1 MVLAYLARHWMA
13 RRHYPLKSWSAC
25 VARSLRVLLFYRT
38 HARLV
43 STEIYRDYVV
53 RAHDDVFNH
62 LSHRNY
68 LTKDLSLRERVQRVL
83 VHYRFEQDTFD
94 AAYKH
99 AVYCGDGLPLWRHE
113 ADGRVFEIRLQMACR
128 LNAEGDLTLIALA
141 DGKCLHRLSFSWV
154 DGAFAGVDLPILPF
168 AARNQGYRED
178 GSEAL
183 AAFEQAFPHNSPS
196 FFCFAA
202 LNGVAQA
209 LGMNRIV
216 GVKSTCQSA
225 YAPSAEKHFSNAYDG
240 FWQTLGGVDTPGRVY
255 EIALPLQLR
264 PLSETPAKHRK
275 RSATRREHWARIA
288 ESARCALLPHLVPAR
303 ANAGAGTV
311 REALAPLSRLMPEA

>member
-1 MVLAYLARHWMA
+1 MVLAYLARHWIA
-13 RRHYPLKSWSAC
+13 RRHYPFKSWSAC

-43 STEIYRDYVV
+43 ETEIYRDYVA
-53 RAHDDVFNH
+53 RAHDDVFHH
-62 LSHRNY
+62 LSHRNH
-68 LTKDLSLRERVQRVL
+68 LAKGLSLRERVQRVV
-83 VHYRFEQDTFD
+83 VHYGFEQDSFD
-94 AAYKH
+94 AAYKQ
-99 AVYCGDGLPLWRHE
+99 AVYRGDGLPLWRHE
-113 ADGRVFEIRLQMACR
+113 ANGRVFEIRLTMACR
-128 LNAEGDLTLIALA
+128 LNAEGDLTLIALV

-154 DGAFAGVDLPILPF
+154 DGKFAGVDLPILPF

-178 GSEAL
+178 GSDAL
-183 AAFEQAFPHNSPS
+183 DAFEQAFPHNSPS

-202 LNGVAQA
+202 LNGIAQA

-225 YAPSAEKHFSNAYDG
+225 YEPAAQKHFANAYDG
-240 FWQTLGGVDTPGRVY
+240 FWQTLGGVSMPGRTY

-275 RSATRREHWARIA
+275 RAATRREHWAAIA
-288 ESARCALLPHLVPAR
+288 ESARCALLPHLVR
-303 ANAGAGTV
+303 AHASAGAA
-311 REALAPLSRLMPEA
+311 RETLAPLPTLMTGA